1 MFEALNERLT
11 GVFDRITGRGAL
23 SEKDVAEAM
32 REVRVALLEADV
44 ALPVVKDFIAF
55 ATERATGEEVIRS
68 VKPADQVIKI
78 VYDGLIEMLGGEEPV
93 PLNTNATPPAVVL
106 MAGLQGSGKTTTS
119 AKLALRL
126 TKFDRKKV
134 MMASLDTRRPA
145 AMEQLAQLGK
155 QIEVATLPIV
165 AGESAVQI
173 TRRALQS
180 AKLQGF
186 DVLILDTA
194 GRITLDEA
202 LMNEVAEVAA
212 IARPVETLLVAD
224 SLTGQD
230 AVRTAAAFHERLP
243 LTGLVLTRADGDGRG
258 GAMLSMRAVTGLP
271 IKYLGAGEKVD
282 ALDVFDARRVA
293 GRILG
298 QGDIV
303 ALVEKAATELDQAKA
318 EAMAKKLAKGQFD
331 LNDLAAQLQQMKK
344 MGGLQGIMGLMPG
357 VAKMKAQMADANIDD
372 RMIARQEAIISSMTK
387 AERKKPDLLNA
398 SRKKRVAAGAGVE
411 VQEINRLLKQHRQMA
426 DMVKSL
432 SRGGRGNLQKMAAMM
447 GGMGMGGMPGMGGGP
462 DINRLKALGGG
473 RMPEPSPEEMKA
485 LQDRLSGLSP
495 GSGGGGLPPGGLPGL
510 PGLPKKPN

>member
-68 VKPADQVIKI
+68 VKPADQVVKI

-93 PLNTNATPPAVVL
+93 PLNTNANPPAVVL

-145 AMEQLAQLGK
+145 AMEQLATLGK

-165 AGESAVQI
+165 QGESVVQI

-194 GRITLDEA
+194 GRITLDEG

-212 IARPVETLLVAD
+212 ISQPVETLLVAD

-230 AVRTAAAFHERLP
+230 AVRTAKAFHERLP

-303 ALVEKAATELDQAKA
+303 ALVEKASQDLDQAKA
-318 EAMAKKLAKGQFD
+318 EKMARKLAKGQFD
-331 LNDLAAQLQQMKK
+331 LDDLAGQLQQMKR
-344 MGGLQGIMGLMPG
+344 MGGLQGIMGMLPG
-357 VAKMKAQMADANIDD
+357 VAKMKSQMADSGIDD
-372 RMIARQEAIISSMTK
+372 RMILRQEAIISSMTK

-398 SRKKRVAAGAGVE
+398 SRKKRIAAGAGVE
-411 VQEINRLLKQHRQMA
+411 VQDVNRVLKQHRQMA
-426 DMVKSL
+426 DVVKSMA
-432 SRGGRGNLQKMAAMM
+432 RGGPKKMQQMAAMLGGLGG
-447 GGMGMGGMPGMGGGP
+447 GGMGGP
-462 DINRLKALGGG
+462 DLNRLKAMGGGKAPEPSADELKAIQDRLAGLGGG
-473 RMPEPSPEEMKA
+473 Q
-485 LQDRLSGLSP
+485 L
-495 GSGGGGLPPGGLPGL
+495 PGGLPGL
-510 PGLPKKPN
+510 PGFPKKN

>member
-78 VYDGLIEMLGGEEPV
+78 VYDGLVEMLGGEEPV

-145 AMEQLAQLGK
+145 AMEQLETLGK

-165 AGESAVQI
+165 QGESAVQI
-173 TRRALQS
+173 TRRALSS

-202 LMNEVAEVAA
+202 LMAEVAEVAQV
-212 IARPVETLLVAD
+212 ARPVETILVAD

-230 AVRTAAAFHERLP
+230 AVRTAKAFHERLP
-243 LTGLVLTRADGDGRG
+243 LTGLILTRADGDGRG

-282 ALDVFDARRVA
+282 QLEVFDARRVA

-303 ALVEKAATELDQAKA
+303 ALVEKASQELDQAKA
-318 EAMAKKLAKGQFD
+318 EKMARKLAKGQFD
-331 LNDLAAQLQQMKK
+331 LDDLMGQLQQMKR
-344 MGGLQGIMGLMPG
+344 MGGLQGIMGLLPG

-372 RMIARQEAIISSMTK
+372 RMISRQEAIISSMTK

-398 SRKKRVAAGAGVE
+398 SRKRRIAAGAGVE
-411 VQEINRLLKQHRQMA
+411 VQDVNRLLKQHRQMA
-426 DMVKSL
+426 DTVKAL
-432 SRGGRGNLQKMAAMM
+432 SRGGPKKMQQMAAML
-447 GGMGMGGMPGMGGGP
+447 GGVGGGGP
-462 DINRLKALGGG
+462 GGADMARLKAMGGG
-473 RMPEPSPEEMKA
+473 RMAEPSAEEMKA
-485 LQDRLSGLSP
+485 LQDRLAGL
-495 GSGGGGLPPGGLPGL
+495 GGGQMPNLPGGLPGL
-510 PGLPKKPN
+510 PGFPKKN

>member
-1 MFEALNERLT
+1 MFEALNERLS

-78 VYDGLIEMLGGEEPV
+78 VYDGLVEMLGGEEPV

-145 AMEQLAQLGK
+145 AMEQLETLGR

-165 AGESAVQI
+165 KGESAVQI
-173 TRRALQS
+173 TKRALSS

-202 LMNEVAEVAA
+202 LMAEVAEVAA
-212 IARPVETLLVAD
+212 VARPVETLLVAD

-230 AVRTAAAFHERLP
+230 AVRTARAFHERLP
-243 LTGLVLTRADGDGRG
+243 LTGLILTRADGDGRG

-282 ALDVFDARRVA
+282 QLEVFDARRVA

-303 ALVEKAATELDQAKA
+303 ALVEKASQELDQAKA
-318 EAMAKKLAKGQFD
+318 EKMARKLAKGQFD
-331 LNDLAAQLQQMKK
+331 LDDLMGQLQQMKR
-344 MGGLQGIMGLMPG
+344 MGGLQGIMGLLPG

-372 RMIARQEAIISSMTK
+372 RMISRQEAIISSMTK

-398 SRKKRVAAGAGVE
+398 SRKRRIAAGAGVE
-411 VQEINRLLKQHRQMA
+411 VQDVNRLLKQHRQMA
-426 DMVKSL
+426 DTVKAL
-432 SRGGRGNLQKMAAMM
+432 SRGGPKKMQQMAAMLGGVG
-447 GGMGMGGMPGMGGGP
+447 GGMGGPDMARLKAMGGG
-462 DINRLKALGGG
+462 KMA
-473 RMPEPSPEEMKA
+473 EPSAEEMKA
-485 LQDRLSGLSP
+485 LQDRLAGL
-495 GSGGGGLPPGGLPGL
+495 GGGQMPNLPGGLPGL
-510 PGLPKKPN
+510 PGFPKKN

>member
-180 AKLQGF
+180 ARLQGF

-202 LMNEVAEVAA
+202 LMNEVAEVAS
-212 IARPVETLLVAD
+212 IANPVETLLVAD

-230 AVRTAAAFHERLP
+230 AVRTATAFHERLP

-344 MGGLQGIMGLMPG
+344 MGGLQGIMGLLPG

-432 SRGGRGNLQKMAAMM
+432 SRGGRGNMQKMAAMM
-447 GGMGMGGMPGMGGGP
+447 GGLGMGGMPVMGGAP
-462 DINRLKALGGG
+462 SMDRLKALGGG

-485 LQDRLSGLSP
+485 LQDRLSGL
-495 GSGGGGLPPGGLPGL
+495 GGGQLPGGLPGL